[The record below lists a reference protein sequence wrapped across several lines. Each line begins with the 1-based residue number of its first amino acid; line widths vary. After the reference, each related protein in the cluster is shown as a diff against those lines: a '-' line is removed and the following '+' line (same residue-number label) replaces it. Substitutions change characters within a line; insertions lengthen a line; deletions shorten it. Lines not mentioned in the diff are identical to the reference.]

1 MQNKQFKG
9 IFSAIFSLYDENMH
23 VKKDSVAAE
32 VDYQLNSGLNGFYV
46 CGNTGECSVL
56 PGGTRKEM
64 LEAVVDANRGR
75 GLIMAHVGATHFD
88 ETKALLAHANEQ
100 KIDAVASLPPALKAY
115 YNTDECVRYYEWMA
129 KNSKFPVY
137 AYVTSAVSN
146 PVALAEQIARIPNIG
161 GIKLTIT
168 DYYSFGRITASVG
181 DKLNILNGPDETMIC
196 GLSLG
201 ADGAI
206 GTSYNYMAKTAA
218 SIYKNF
224 NDKDMAAALK
234 CQRKLNLY
242 IDAFYGKNIA
252 SWKSSMRALGIDVGY
267 TVFPANEPSEE
278 EYAAIYRKLTEI
290 GIPEIG

>member
-1 MQNKQFKG
+1 
-9 IFSAIFSLYDENMH
+9 
-23 VKKDSVAAE
+23 
-32 VDYQLNSGLNGFYV
+32 
-46 CGNTGECSVL
+46 
-56 PGGTRKEM
+56 
-64 LEAVVDANRGR
+64 
-75 GLIMAHVGATHFD
+75 
-88 ETKALLAHANEQ
+88 
-100 KIDAVASLPPALKAY
+100 
-115 YNTDECVRYYEWMA
+115 
-129 KNSKFPVY
+129 
-137 AYVTSAVSN
+137 
-146 PVALAEQIARIPNIG
+146 
-161 GIKLTIT
+161 
-168 DYYSFGRITASVG
+168 
-181 DKLNILNGPDETMIC
+181 MIC

-267 TVFPANEPSEE
+267 TVFPANQPSEE